1 MKKITILAL
10 HLSTG
15 GVEKA
20 VSTLSNMLA
29 KQYEVEIIANYR
41 IEEKPAFEID
51 SRVKIEYLMPNLKP
65 NAKEFK
71 EALKNFQ
78 VIRILKEGIKAIKI
92 LYLRRILM
100 IKAIKN
106 LDCDIAISTRY
117 IHSKLLGKYGDKQM
131 IKIAQEHNNN
141 GNKRYVTKIVKSL
154 KKIDY
159 FVPVSKQLTQIY
171 KEKLKGSTVKCIY
184 IPNCLQ
190 YYPNIASNLKQPR
203 VLSAGRFSPEK
214 GFLDL
219 IDVFEIVSKKNPDW
233 CLTIAGDGQE
243 REKIEKKIKEKKL
256 QNKIQLLGFQKEK
269 ELNEL
274 MLQSSIYVMTS
285 FHESFGLVLI
295 EAESYGLPILAFD
308 SAEGPKEIIQNGENG
323 FLIENRNK
331 EEMADKINELMINE
345 ELRQTIGEK
354 AREESQQYK
363 VEQVEKM
370 WYELIEKDCF
380 NKF

>member
-1 MKKITILAL
+1 M
-10 HLSTG
+10 
-15 GVEKA
+15 
-20 VSTLSNMLA
+20 
-29 KQYEVEIIANYR
+29 
-41 IEEKPAFEID
+41 
-51 SRVKIEYLMPNLKP
+51 
-65 NAKEFK
+65 
-71 EALKNFQ
+71 
-78 VIRILKEGIKAIKI
+78 
-92 LYLRRILM
+92 
-100 IKAIKN
+100 
-106 LDCDIAISTRY
+106 
-117 IHSKLLGKYGDKQM
+117 
-131 IKIAQEHNNN
+131 
-141 GNKRYVTKIVKSL
+141 
-154 KKIDY
+154 
-159 FVPVSKQLTQIY
+159 PVSKQLTQIY
-171 KEKLKGSTVKCIY
+171 NERLKGSTVKCIY

-190 YYPNIASNLKQPR
+190 YYPNIVSNLKQPR

-219 IDVFEIVSKKNPDW
+219 IDVFEIVSKKNPGW

-243 REKIEKKIKEKKL
+243 REKIENKIKEKKL
-256 QNKIQLLGFQKEK
+256 QDKIQLLGFQKEK

-308 SAEGPKEIIQNGENG
+308 SAEGPKEIIQNGKNG